1 MAFRKALEMDPE
13 SQVATE
19 RLRGVLEDKLE
30 RRLFEL
36 GYLSRINKPIR
47 DFTPYENRTLIKS
60 KASLCRRS
68 SWRSA
73 ANKVAV
79 YFFDTSAL
87 LKRYVD
93 EPGSTWV
100 RQVTDPKSG
109 NKIYITTITGV
120 EVISAIMKNVRST
133 NSSLVLTE
141 AQRAIA
147 DFRNDFG
154 NQYAPFPVTDSL
166 VERAMGLPE
175 KHKLRGYDAV
185 QLSAAL
191 IISAQSKQQGIPA
204 TGVPSLVLV
213 ASDDDLLAAAQAEGL
228 AVDDPRDHP

>member
-1 MAFRKALEMDPE
+1 M
-13 SQVATE
+13 
-19 RLRGVLEDKLE
+19 
-30 RRLFEL
+30 
-36 GYLSRINKPIR
+36 
-47 DFTPYENRTLIKS
+47 
-60 KASLCRRS
+60 
-68 SWRSA
+68 
-73 ANKVAV
+73 AV

-100 RQVTDPKSG
+100 RRVTDPKSG

-133 NSSLVLTE
+133 NSPLALTD
-141 AQRAIA
+141 AQKAIA
-147 DFRNDFG
+147 EFRDDFG
-154 NQYAPFPVTDSL
+154 QQYAPFPVTDSL
-166 VERAMGLPE
+166 VQRAMGLPE

-191 IISAQSKQQGIPA
+191 IISAQSTQQGIPA

-213 ASDDDLLAAAQAEGL
+213 ASDNDLLDAAQAEGL
-228 AVDDPRDHP
+228 AVDDPRDH